1 MEKNLGRFE
10 ALARLALGSLLF
22 FYFVIGGPVWT
33 LVGLYL
39 MLTGSFRFCI
49 FYYYLSGKPL

>member
-1 MEKNLGRFE
+1 MEKNLSRFE
-10 ALARLALGSLLF
+10 AVLRVAFGSLLF
-22 FYFVIGGPVWT
+22 YYFIIGGPVWT

-49 FYYYLSGKPL
+49 FYYYLTTP